1 MKQQTAG
8 SEDPAPP
15 KARIRDAERTKAA
28 LLAAATREFADR
40 GYGSARIDQIV
51 KRAGVSRQVL
61 YYYYGGKEALY
72 VAVLEEAY
80 AGLRAEEARLHL
92 ADRDPV
98 EGIRELALSLWR
110 YHTRHPELISL
121 VNTENLHRAKYLKR
135 SARIA
140 GLNSPLI
147 QDFSALIAR
156 GVAAGRFRADAD
168 AIDTYVTIAAMT
180 FYYLSNHWTLQA
192 NFQRDLMAPARLEGW
207 GRHIV
212 DVALRSLEPN
222 LGEDS

>member
-1 MKQQTAG
+1 MKQQTVA
-8 SEDPAPP
+8 SEDPAPQ

-51 KRAGVSRQVL
+51 KRAGVSKQVL
-61 YYYYGGKEALY
+61 YYYFGSKEALY

-80 AGLRAEEARLHL
+80 AGLRAEEARLEL
-92 ADRDPV
+92 AGRDPV

-110 YHTRHPELISL
+110 YHTRHRELISL
-121 VNTENLHRAKYLKR
+121 VNTENLHRAKHLKR

-147 QDFSALIAR
+147 AELTDLIAR
-156 GVAAGRFRADAD
+156 GKAAGRFRADAD
-168 AIDTYVTIAAMT
+168 AVDTYITIAAMT

-192 NFQRDLMAPARLEGW
+192 NFQRDLMDPARLDLW

-212 DVALRSLEPN
+212 DVALRALEPRD
-222 LGEDS
+222 GDVG